1 MQPSDRQIPYLL
13 SDQENAAIYSIIKND
28 LLEPLKPSESKTPMA
43 FFLAAQPGSGKT
55 ILRNHLLGDSNFQ
68 SSTLVINT
76 DELREYHPAYRELL
90 SHPINFASAPYLVNP
105 DSVKW
110 AEQLRKDGISGGYNL
125 LFDVTLG
132 GNAEHYIK
140 SMQDLKLLDYNVF
153 IAVLAVKSELSRLG
167 IHLRYERQLANEGSG
182 RFVNMNVH
190 DANYNNLPKNL
201 EEVMR
206 MVDLDGIAVYKR
218 KVFEYNN
225 QLVNNAVESIVG
237 SDKRPKDFDSSLY
250 SDVIIKAIDEERN
263 RPWTDLEKEYL
274 KIRIA
279 QVEDL
284 LKNRG
289 AVLSTFREDIKPI
302 LIAIDNNQ
310 RQSRGV

>member
-1 MQPSDRQIPYLL
+1 MQPSDRQLPYLL
-13 SDQENAAIYSIIKND
+13 SDQDNAAIYSLIKDN
-28 LLEPLKPSESKTPMA
+28 LFESLKPSQGHRMA
-43 FFLAAQPGSGKT
+43 FYLSAQPGSGKT
-55 ILRNHLLGDSNFQ
+55 TLRNHLLSDSNFQ
-68 SSTLVINT
+68 SSTLIINT

-90 SHPINFASAPYLVNP
+90 SHPTNYASAPYLVNP

-110 AEQLRKDGISGGYNL
+110 TEQLRKDGIAAGYNL

-132 GNAEHYIK
+132 GNPEHYIK
-140 SMQDLKLLDYNVF
+140 SMQDLKALDYKVF
-153 IAVLAVKSELSRLG
+153 VAVLAVKSELSRLG

-190 DANYNNLPKNL
+190 DANYNNLTKNL
-201 EEVMR
+201 VEIMNV
-206 MVDLDGIAVYKR
+206 VDLDAIAVYKR
-218 KVFEYNN
+218 KVFEHNN

-237 SDKRPKDFDSSLY
+237 SDKRPKDYDTALY

-263 RPWTDLEKEYL
+263 RPWTELEKEYL
-274 KIRIA
+274 KMRIE

-289 AVLSTFREDIKPI
+289 ADLAVFREDIKPI
-302 LIAIDNNQ
+302 IEAINEDQ
-310 RQSRGV
+310 RRGRGI

>member
-13 SDQENAAIYSIIKND
+13 SDQDNAAIYSLIKDN
-28 LLEPLKPSESKTPMA
+28 LFEPLKPSQGNKMA
-43 FFLAAQPGSGKT
+43 FYLSAQPGSGKT
-55 ILRNHLLGDSNFQ
+55 TLRNHLLSDSSFQ
-68 SSTLVINT
+68 SSTLIINT

-90 SHPINFASAPYLVNP
+90 SHATNYASAPYLVNP

-110 AEQLRKDGISGGYNL
+110 TEQLRKDGIAGGYNL

-132 GNAEHYIK
+132 GNPEHYIK
-140 SMQDLKLLDYNVF
+140 SMQDLKSLDYKVF
-153 IAVLAVKSELSRLG
+153 VAVLAVKSELSRLG

-190 DANYNNLPKNL
+190 DANYNNLVKNL
-201 EEVMR
+201 VEIMNV
-206 MVDLDGIAVYKR
+206 VDLDAIAVYKR
-218 KVFEYNN
+218 KVFEHNN

-237 SDKRPKDFDSSLY
+237 SDRRPKDYDSLIY
-250 SDVIIKAIDEERN
+250 NDVIINAINEERN

-274 KIRIA
+274 KMRIE

-284 LKNRG
+284 LKKRG
-289 AVLSTFREDIKPI
+289 GDLSIFREDIK
-302 LIAIDNNQ
+302 AIYTAIGKDKY
-310 RQSRGV
+310 RGRGA